1 MIHAA
6 GRKASSVIMGHFARV
21 AREYDRLRATDP
33 EPVCEIVDHLPSHE
47 LIGIDVGSGT
57 GRYAKLIAASLPKGS
72 RILAADVSRHML
84 TMLTQDIFTAERSD
98 SSPVPVLSIAEQL
111 PLKSG
116 SVDFVTCFNAVHHLA
131 LPAFVESAARVLRP
145 GGQLFIYTRTPE
157 QNAQSI
163 WGQRFPRFV
172 DLERRLLPK
181 GTLLQAIERCDG
193 LAVTDCKEFRF
204 DRESTKKELLQEVW
218 GGRYSTFSLYK
229 PVDLENAAAHF
240 AGSLNTRY
248 VQWVDRNL
256 LVIAGKIQ

>member
-1 MIHAA
+1 MIQAA
-6 GRKASSVIMGHFARV
+6 GSKSSSVIMGHFARV
-21 AREYDRLRATDP
+21 ARKYDRLRATDP
-33 EPVCEIVDHLPSHE
+33 EPVYEVVGHLPSHA
-47 LIGIDVGSGT
+47 LIGIDAGSGT
-57 GRYAKLIAASLPKGS
+57 GRYAKLIAVSLPKGS

-84 TMLTQDIFTAERSD
+84 TVLAQEIFTAKRSD
-98 SSPVPVLSIAEQL
+98 SPVPVLSVAEQL

-131 LPAFVESAARVLRP
+131 LPTFVKSAARVLRP

-157 QNAQSI
+157 QNAQSV
-163 WGQRFPRFV
+163 WGQRFPRFA
-172 DLERRLLPK
+172 DLERRLLPEE
-181 GTLLQAIERCDG
+181 TLLQAIDRCDG
-193 LAVTDCKEFRF
+193 LAVAACKEFRF
-204 DRESTKKELLQEVW
+204 DRESTKEELLQEVW

-240 AGSLNTRY
+240 ADSLNAGY

>member
-1 MIHAA
+1 MIHAV
-6 GRKASSVIMGHFARV
+6 GRKSSSVVMGHFARV

-33 EPVCEIVDHLPSHE
+33 EPVYEIVHRLPSRA
-47 LIGIDVGSGT
+47 LIGIDAGSGT

-72 RILAADVSRHML
+72 RILAVDASRHML
-84 TMLTQDIFTAERSD
+84 TVLAQDMFTAERSG
-98 SSPVPVLSIAEQL
+98 SSPAPVISIAEQL
-111 PLKSG
+111 PVKSW
-116 SVDFVTCFNAVHHLA
+116 SADFVTCFNAVHHLS
-131 LPAFVESAARVLRP
+131 LPTFVKSAVRVLRP

-163 WGQRFPRFV
+163 WGRRFPRFV
-172 DLERRLLPK
+172 DLECRLLPK
-181 GTLLQAIERCDG
+181 TTLLQAIDRCDG

-229 PVDLENAAAHF
+229 PVDLENAAARF

>member
-6 GRKASSVIMGHFARV
+6 VSKSSSVIMGHFARV

-33 EPVCEIVDHLPSHE
+33 EPVYEIVDHLPSRA
-47 LIGIDVGSGT
+47 LIGIDAGSGT

-72 RILAADVSRHML
+72 RILATDISRHML
-84 TMLTQDIFTAERSD
+84 TVLAQDNFAAERSV
-98 SSPVPVLSIAEQL
+98 SPAPVLSIAEQL

-116 SVDFVTCFNAVHHLA
+116 SIDFITCFNAVHHLA
-131 LPAFVESAARVLRP
+131 LLTFVKSAARALRP

-163 WGQRFPRFV
+163 WGQRFPRFA

-181 GTLLQAIERCDG
+181 ATLLQAIDRCDG

-204 DRESTKKELLQEVW
+204 DRESTKEELLQEVW

-240 AGSLNTRY
+240 ADSLNTGY

-256 LVIAGKIQ
+256 LIIAEKIH